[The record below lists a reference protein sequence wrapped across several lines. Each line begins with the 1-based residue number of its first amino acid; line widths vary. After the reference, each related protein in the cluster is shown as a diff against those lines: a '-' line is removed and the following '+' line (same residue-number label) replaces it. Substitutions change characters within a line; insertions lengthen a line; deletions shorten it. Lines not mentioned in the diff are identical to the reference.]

1 MIRVLIADDQTLVRD
16 GLRALVDLED
26 DMEVVAE
33 ANDGESAIMLAR
45 QWRPDVVLMD
55 VRMPGVDGI
64 ESTRRIVTRGDAPK
78 VLVLTMF
85 NRDEYV
91 FHALRAGA
99 SGFLLKDVRG
109 GQLTRAIRAV
119 AAGDS
124 LVDPAITRRLIE
136 ERVTAERRPNP
147 DRVPQIGTLT
157 HRELDVLQR
166 VARGLSNAEIAA
178 DLVVGEAT
186 VKTHVAH
193 ILAKLGVRD
202 RVQAVVAAYEAGV
215 VTVRTGD

>member
-45 QWRPDVVLMD
+45 QWHPDVVLMD

-85 NRDEYV
+85 NRDE
-91 FHALRAGA
+91 
-99 SGFLLKDVRG
+99 
-109 GQLTRAIRAV
+109 
-119 AAGDS
+119 
-124 LVDPAITRRLIE
+124 
-136 ERVTAERRPNP
+136 
-147 DRVPQIGTLT
+147 
-157 HRELDVLQR
+157 
-166 VARGLSNAEIAA
+166 
-178 DLVVGEAT
+178 
-186 VKTHVAH
+186 
-193 ILAKLGVRD
+193 
-202 RVQAVVAAYEAGV
+202 
-215 VTVRTGD
+215 

>member
-1 MIRVLIADDQTLVRD
+1 
-16 GLRALVDLED
+16 
-26 DMEVVAE
+26 
-33 ANDGESAIMLAR
+33 
-45 QWRPDVVLMD
+45 
-55 VRMPGVDGI
+55 
-64 ESTRRIVTRGDAPK
+64 
-78 VLVLTMF
+78 MF

-157 HRELDVLQR
+157 QRELDVLQR

-193 ILAKLGVRD
+193 VLAKLGVRD

-215 VTVRTGD
+215 VTVRSGH

>member
-1 MIRVLIADDQTLVRD
+1 VIRVLIADDQTLVRD

-157 HRELDVLQR
+157 QRELDVLQR